1 LAIHIKNL
9 KEMNMS
15 KKLSTEAQDLLE
27 DEEFISSGIE
37 SMDENNIHLVAEVM
51 VKTYPKVARALMLEL
66 ESQLK
71 GTK

>member
-1 LAIHIKNL
+1 
-9 KEMNMS
+9 MS